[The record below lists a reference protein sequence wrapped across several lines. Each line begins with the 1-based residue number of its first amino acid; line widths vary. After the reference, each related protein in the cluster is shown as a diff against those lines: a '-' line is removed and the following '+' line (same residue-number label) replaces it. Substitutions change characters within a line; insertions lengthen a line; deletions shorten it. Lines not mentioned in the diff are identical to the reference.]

1 VRRSGPPLSPLPR
14 WPTRQASPL
23 HPITVGNLPNA
34 RLSRIPPAELATSH
48 PRYQLLPQLM
58 PCTSTAFGAI
68 PSTPVCQRS
77 LPNPWCPP
85 RATAGCSKTAGT
97 ARPSTHSHT
106 CPTHMRLLRSLQ
118 HSPPGTAPP
127 AVVRA
132 HPIGRL
138 AGVKCILTGHPHPD
152 KLVSIRALYLTS
164 PMPSPT
170 RRHLNCLL
178 AALHQSLASPGWQRQ
193 RTSLSRH
200 IAPPVGMTPL
210 RRRHLLK

>member
-1 VRRSGPPLSPLPR
+1 MHACHESHRLSSRQATHAINCCPSSCPVLAQLLEPSRPLPCANALSPIPGARHALP
-14 WPTRQASPL
+14 
-23 HPITVGNLPNA
+23 
-34 RLSRIPPAELATSH
+34 
-48 PRYQLLPQLM
+48 
-58 PCTSTAFGAI
+58 
-68 PSTPVCQRS
+68 
-77 LPNPWCPP
+77 
-85 RATAGCSKTAGT
+85 AGCSKTAGT
-97 ARPSTHSHT
+97 TRPSTHSHT

-210 RRRHLLK
+210 RRRHLPK